1 MDCNEFELKLSN
13 FIDEDLKQ
21 KDVFHFKR
29 HQSNCKACQEK
40 LKLFEITIAK
50 LKSVR
55 KVKVSNDFTL
65 RLHHKISSLKNIKH
79 KSQTG
84 FMGLFNFGLDYKQI
98 IALASSFFIILFGSF
113 YLITVEKIPKVNI
126 VDFQRVNPSL
136 QNNQI
141 ELDPQLN
148 SIIST
153 LDTTAKDK
161 LIKNNKV
168 KLDKQLIQRVNNSK

>member
-21 KDVFHFKR
+21 KDVFYFKR

-40 LKLFEITIAK
+40 LKLFEITLTK

-65 RLHHKISSLKNIKH
+65 KLHHKISSLKNIKH
-79 KSQTG
+79 KSHTG
-84 FMGLFNFGLDYKQI
+84 FMEIFDFGLNFKQA
-98 IALASSFFIILFGSF
+98 IALTSSFFIILFGSF

-126 VDFQRVNPSL
+126 VDFQRVNSSL

-148 SIIST
+148 SISTT
-153 LDTTAKDK
+153 LDTTTKDK
-161 LIKNNKV
+161 LIKNNKI
-168 KLDKQLIQRVNNSK
+168 KLDKQRIQRVNN